1 MSGPEDTA
9 KGARD
14 PFALFARELAL
25 PRPARP
31 PSPDDLLE
39 PLPELFAGNTVRAA
53 RLVRR
58 LLDASVDLENPERC
72 GLQLRAA
79 LGQITAQLKADENA
93 LRSREARADFYEEL
107 KEALRLHMENER

>member
-1 MSGPEDTA
+1 MSESNTPP
-9 KGARD
+9 D
-14 PFALFARELAL
+14 PFAPYARELAL
-25 PRPARP
+25 PRPVRP
-31 PSPDDLLE
+31 LPVHPE
-39 PLPELFAGNTVRAA
+39 APEGLPELFAGNTVRAA